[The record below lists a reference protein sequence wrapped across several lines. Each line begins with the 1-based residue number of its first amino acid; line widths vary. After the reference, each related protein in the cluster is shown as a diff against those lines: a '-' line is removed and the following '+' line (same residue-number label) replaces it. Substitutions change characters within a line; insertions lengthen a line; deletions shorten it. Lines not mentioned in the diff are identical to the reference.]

1 MKKRKNTIK
10 GDLEMKRKIA
20 GYAVLLILSV
30 ALCGCKSEAKTEAVP
45 DSEGLLGGWE
55 MADHEAQELPDGA
68 QKAFDTAKEKL
79 KDGEYTPVSLLATQV
94 VAGTNYCILC
104 QVDPSDNSGQK
115 WTLVYIYADL
125 QGNAEIMNT
134 YDLYIAEHSMPKE

>member
-1 MKKRKNTIK
+1 MKK
-10 GDLEMKRKIA
+10 KIMISA
-20 GYAVLLILSV
+20 IVLLV
-30 ALCGCKSEAKTEAVP
+30 LCACKGQEKAADEPSSEA
-45 DSEGLLGGWE
+45 LLGGWE
-55 MADHEAQELPDGA
+55 MTEHEAQELPEDA

-79 KDGEYTPVSLLATQV
+79 TDGEYTPVSLLATQL

-104 QVDPSDNSGQK
+104 QVDPKDATGQK

-134 YDLYIAEHSMPKE
+134 YDLYIAQHSMPKE

>member
-1 MKKRKNTIK
+1 MKKTVIY
-10 GDLEMKRKIA
+10 A
-20 GYAVLLILSV
+20 GIMILSFV
-30 ALCGCKSEAKTEAVP
+30 LCGCSGGAKSAGEAP
-45 DSEGLLGGWE
+45 SSEKLLGGWE
-55 MADHEAQELPDGA
+55 ITAHDAGELPDDA
-68 QKAFDTAKEKL
+68 QKAFDKAKEKL
-79 KDGEYTPVSLLATQV
+79 TDGEYTPVSLLATQI

-104 QVDPSDNSGQK
+104 QVDPGNAASQQK

>member
-1 MKKRKNTIK
+1 MKKTVIY
-10 GDLEMKRKIA
+10 A
-20 GYAVLLILSV
+20 GIMILSFV
-30 ALCGCKSEAKTEAVP
+30 LCGCSGGAKSAGEAP
-45 DSEGLLGGWE
+45 SSEKLLGGWE
-55 MADHEAQELPDGA
+55 ITAHDAGELPDDA
-68 QKAFDTAKEKL
+68 QKAFDKAKEKL
-79 KDGEYTPVSLLATQV
+79 TDGEYTPVSLLATQI

-104 QVDPSDNSGQK
+104 QVDPGDSASEQK

>member
-1 MKKRKNTIK
+1 MKKKAAIY
-10 GDLEMKRKIA
+10 A
-20 GYAVLLILSV
+20 GIVILSLG
-30 ALCGCKSEAKTEAVP
+30 LCGCKSQAKADDAPASEA
-45 DSEGLLGGWE
+45 LLGGWE
-55 MADHEAQELPDGA
+55 MADHDAEELPEDA
-68 QKAFDTAKEKL
+68 QTAFDKAKEKL
-79 KDGEYTPVSLLATQV
+79 TDGEYTPVSLLATQL

-104 QVDPSDNSGQK
+104 QVAPKDASSGQK

>member
-1 MKKRKNTIK
+1 MKKTAIFT
-10 GDLEMKRKIA
+10 GIM
-20 GYAVLLILSV
+20 ILSFV
-30 ALCGCKSEAKTEAVP
+30 LCGCNGGAKPAEGAP
-45 DSEGLLGGWE
+45 DSEALLGGWE
-55 MADHEAQELPDGA
+55 ITSHDAEELPEDA
-68 QKAFDTAKEKL
+68 QKAFDKAKEKL
-79 KDGEYTPVSLLATQV
+79 TDGEYTPISLLATQI

-104 QVDPSDNSGQK
+104 QVDPGDAASQQK

>member
-1 MKKRKNTIK
+1 MTKKTVC
-10 GDLEMKRKIA
+10 
-20 GYAVLLILSV
+20 YVAVLVLSV
-30 ALCGCKSEAKTEAVP
+30 ALIGCKGQAKPEDVPASEA
-45 DSEGLLGGWE
+45 LLGGWE
-55 MADHEAQELPDGA
+55 MTEHEAQELPEDG

-79 KDGEYTPVSLLATQV
+79 TDGEYTPVSLLATQL

-104 QVDPSDNSGQK
+104 QVDPKDATGQK

-134 YDLYIAEHSMPKE
+134 YDLYIAQHSMPKE

>member
-1 MKKRKNTIK
+1 MKKTTIY
-10 GDLEMKRKIA
+10 A
-20 GYAVLLILSV
+20 GIVILAFV
-30 ALCGCKSEAKTEAVP
+30 LCGCSGGTKPTGEAPSSEK
-45 DSEGLLGGWE
+45 LLGGWE
-55 MADHEAQELPDGA
+55 ITTHDAEELPEDA
-68 QKAFDTAKEKL
+68 QKAFDKAKEKL
-79 KDGEYTPVSLLATQV
+79 TDGEYTPVALLATQI

-104 QVDPSDNSGQK
+104 QVAPKDNTEQK

>member
-1 MKKRKNTIK
+1 MTKKT
-10 GDLEMKRKIA
+10 A
-20 GYAVLLILSV
+20 CCAAVLALSV
-30 ALCGCKSEAKTEAVP
+30 ALIGCKGQAKTEDVP
-45 DSEGLLGGWE
+45 SSEALLGGWE
-55 MADHEAQELPDGA
+55 MTEHEAQELPEDA

-79 KDGEYTPVSLLATQV
+79 TDGEYTPVSLLATQL

-104 QVDPSDNSGQK
+104 QVDPKDATGQK

-134 YDLYIAEHSMPKE
+134 YDLYIAQHSMPKE

>member
-1 MKKRKNTIK
+1 MKKTAIFT
-10 GDLEMKRKIA
+10 GIM
-20 GYAVLLILSV
+20 ILSFV
-30 ALCGCKSEAKTEAVP
+30 LCGCNGGAKPAEGAP
-45 DSEGLLGGWE
+45 DSEALLGGWE
-55 MADHEAQELPDGA
+55 ITSHDAEELPEDA
-68 QKAFDTAKEKL
+68 QKAFDKAKEKL
-79 KDGEYTPVSLLATQV
+79 TDGEYTPISLLATQI

-104 QVDPSDNSGQK
+104 QVDPGNAASQQK

>member
-1 MKKRKNTIK
+1 MKKTVIYV
-10 GDLEMKRKIA
+10 GIM
-20 GYAVLLILSV
+20 ILSFV
-30 ALCGCKSEAKTEAVP
+30 LCGCSGGAKSAGEVP
-45 DSEGLLGGWE
+45 SSEKLLGGWE
-55 MADHEAQELPDGA
+55 ITAHDSGELPEDA
-68 QKAFDTAKEKL
+68 QKAFDKAKEKL
-79 KDGEYTPVSLLATQV
+79 TDGKYTPVSLLATQI

-104 QVDPSDNSGQK
+104 QVDPGDSASEQK